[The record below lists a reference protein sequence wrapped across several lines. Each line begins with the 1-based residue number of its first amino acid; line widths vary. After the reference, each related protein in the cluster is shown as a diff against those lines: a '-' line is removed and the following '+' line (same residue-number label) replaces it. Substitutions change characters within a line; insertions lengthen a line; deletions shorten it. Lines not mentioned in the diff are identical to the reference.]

1 MKKRLPQVLS
11 ILAWP
16 IGCLLLAMLMWSL
29 LLSRLSDREAEI
41 SKNAMHD
48 ARAQSKSYAEQ
59 LTRSVS
65 QVDQITLNLKY
76 YWAYSG
82 GHLSVEDQQRQ
93 GLYPTSALLYVTISD
108 RSGKLM
114 TSSLPLKNIATIADR
129 DYFLTHKNHPHS
141 GFLISNPSVGVRS
154 NRTLVRFS
162 RRIDAADGAFDG
174 IIMVAVEPAFLAP
187 SQDDS
192 AIGKNDFIALFKR
205 DGSPLISRTAEAT
218 LTQQTMFRSMPE
230 LGGDNGAIIVPG
242 SSFSDGEERIISW
255 YALHDYPLLAVV
267 GMSTRDIYASFRE
280 RAADYTVIATA
291 CSIFLALCAIVGMLL
306 SLRLA
311 IRKRETEKA
320 REAYGIVTEGG
331 KDGFYLW
338 RGVRNKEGL
347 LIDFEVIDC
356 NERGATVFGK
366 NKAEFIGSYMSR
378 HYSPSYFSTLLP
390 TFRHAMEAGFYEDE
404 YQIPAESPLQATWL
418 HRKMVRDHKMGLVI
432 TVRDISEAKA
442 HERALLEQINNDELT
457 GLHNRHWVI
466 EHLHKVLHDAAGER
480 RGFAVLFL
488 DLDDFKNINDTLGH
502 SSGDM
507 LLQSVS
513 QRLQEILD
521 AATEAGREHA
531 SKNPLMQNEL
541 VRFSG
546 DAFTIIQQQSGSV
559 EDAAQLA
566 ERILQAF
573 SRPIMLSNQ
582 NVLQV
587 SLSIGI
593 SMFPR
598 DGDTVD
604 ALLKHADTAM
614 HAAKS
619 DGKKRFRFYQP
630 QLSERLQVKLENETA
645 LRLAIERDEFVL
657 HFQPRVTTASGEFC
671 SMEAL
676 VRWQH
681 PLRGMV
687 SPLEFIPVAEETGL
701 ILKLGELII
710 RKACAQLAQ
719 WKTEGLPM
727 LPMSVNVSSR
737 QLNQGNLNTIIAAA
751 LKDHG
756 IDPAQ
761 MEIELTESC
770 MMADTLEI
778 AEELAS
784 FQQLGIK
791 LLVDDF
797 GTGYSS
803 LSQLQ
808 RLDLDVLKVDKA
820 FTAEL
825 GVRAEGEVFFNA
837 IVSMAHALHMSVVAE
852 GVETEEQ
859 LRLLQAL
866 RCDEVQGYYVS
877 RPVPAAEIPALMRRR
892 YLFPVTP
899 VIHA

>member
-1 MKKRLPQVLS
+1 MKKRLLKVIS
-11 ILAWP
+11 ILSWP
-16 IGCLLLAMLMWSL
+16 VGCLLLAMLMWSL

-41 SKNAMHD
+41 GKTAVQE
-48 ARAQSKSYAEQ
+48 ARAHSKSYADQ
-59 LTRSVS
+59 LARSVS

-76 YWAYSG
+76 YWTYTNG
-82 GHLSVEDQQRQ
+82 NLSVEDQQRQ
-93 GLYPTSALLYVTISD
+93 GLYPTSALLYATISD
-108 RSGKLM
+108 RDGILK
-114 TSSLPLKNIATIADR
+114 TSSLPLKDLVSVAER
-129 DYFLTHKNHPHS
+129 DYFVTHKSHPNS
-141 GFLISNPSVGVRS
+141 GLLISNPSVGLRS
-154 NRTLVRFS
+154 QRTLIRFS
-162 RRIDAADGAFDG
+162 RRLDTADGTFDG
-174 IIMVAVEPAFLAP
+174 LVMVAVEPAFLAP
-187 SQDDS
+187 SQDES
-192 AIGKNDFIALFKR
+192 AIGKNDFMALFKQ
-205 DGSPLISRTAEAT
+205 DGTALVSRTTEAT
-218 LTQQTMFRSMPE
+218 IAQQNIFKSLPA
-230 LGGDNGAIIVPG
+230 LSGDSGVSVMPG
-242 SSFSDGEERIISW
+242 SAFNDGEERIVSW
-255 YALHDYPLLAVV
+255 YALHDYPLLAVT
-267 GMSTRDIYASFRE
+267 GMSTKDIYASFRE
-280 RAADYTVIATA
+280 RANDYTVIATA
-291 CSIFLALCAIVGMLL
+291 CSVFLALCALVGTLL

-311 IRKRETEKA
+311 IRKSEAEKA
-320 REAYGIVTEGG
+320 REAYGVVTEGG
-331 KDGFYLW
+331 NDGFYMW
-338 RGVRNKEGL
+338 RAVRNKAGTV
-347 LIDFEVIDC
+347 IDFEVLDC

-378 HYSPSYFSTLLP
+378 HYSPAYFVKLLP
-390 TFRHAMEAGFYEDE
+390 TFQKAMEVGLYEDE
-404 YQIPAESPLQATWL
+404 YMIPDDSPLKSTWL
-418 HRKMVRDHKMGLVI
+418 YRKMVRNKLGLVI

-442 HERALLEQINNDELT
+442 HELALLEQINTDELT

-466 EHLHKVLHDAAGER
+466 DHLHKVLNDAASER

-488 DLDDFKNINDTLGH
+488 DLDDFKNINDTMGH

-507 LLQSVS
+507 LLQSVT
-513 QRLQEILD
+513 QRLQELLAANAVASELD
-521 AATEAGREHA
+521 
-531 SKNPLMQNEL
+531 NPRPLSPMKNEL

-566 ERILQAF
+566 ESILQAF

-582 NVLQV
+582 SILQV

-593 SMFPR
+593 SMYPR
-598 DGDTVD
+598 DGDSVD

-630 QLSERLQVKLENETA
+630 QLSERLQIKLENENA
-645 LRLAIERDEFVL
+645 LRLAIERDEFIL
-657 HFQPRVTTASGEFC
+657 HFQPRVNTATGEFC

-676 VRWQH
+676 ARWQH
-681 PLRGMV
+681 PVRGMV

-719 WKTEGLPM
+719 WKAEGLPA
-727 LPMSVNVSSR
+727 LPTSVNVSSR
-737 QLNQGNLNTIIAAA
+737 QLNQGNLNTIIATA
-751 LKDHG
+751 LRDYA

-761 MEIELTESC
+761 IEIELTESC

-784 FQQLGIK
+784 FQELGIK

-837 IVSMAHALHMSVVAE
+837 IVSMAHALHMTVVAE
-852 GVETEEQ
+852 GVETVQQ
-859 LRLLQAL
+859 LQLLQAL
-866 RCDEVQGYYVS
+866 GCDEVQGYYIS
-877 RPVPAAEIPALMRRR
+877 HPLPAAEIPGLMRRR
-892 YLFPVTP
+892 YLFPVSPLTP
-899 VIHA
+899 A

>member
-1 MKKRLPQVLS
+1 MKKRLLQVLS

-16 IGCLLLAMLMWSL
+16 IGCLLLAILMWSL

-41 SKNAMHD
+41 GKNAMQD
-48 ARAQSKSYAEQ
+48 ARAQAKSYAEQ
-59 LTRSVS
+59 LTRSIS

-76 YWAYSG
+76 YWTYTG

-108 RSGKLM
+108 RDGNLK
-114 TSSLPLKNIATIADR
+114 TSSLPLKNVASIADR
-129 DYFLTHKNHPHS
+129 DYFISHRQHPNA
-141 GFLISNPSVGVRS
+141 GLLIGNPSVGLRS
-154 NRTLVRFS
+154 QRVLIRFS
-162 RRIDAADGAFDG
+162 RRLEASDGSFDG
-174 IIMVAVEPAFLAP
+174 LVMVAVEPAFLVA

-192 AIGKNDFIALFKR
+192 AIGKNDFIALFKK
-205 DGSPLISRTAEAT
+205 DGSPLVARTAESSPGR
-218 LTQQTMFRSMPE
+218 QVGFRSPPLLDGDMGVSIMP
-230 LGGDNGAIIVPG
+230 GTT
-242 SSFSDGEERIISW
+242 FTDGEERIVSW
-255 YALHDYPLLAVV
+255 YTLRDYPLLAVS
-267 GMSTRDIYASFRE
+267 GMSTKDIYASFRE
-280 RAADYTVIATA
+280 RANDYTIIATA
-291 CSIFLALCAIVGMLL
+291 CSIFLAICAIVGMLL

-331 KDGFYLW
+331 NDGFYMW
-338 RGVRNKEGL
+338 RAVRNKDGE
-347 LIDFEVIDC
+347 LIDFEVLDC
-356 NERGATVFGK
+356 NERGAAIFGK
-366 NKAEFIGSYMSR
+366 NKAEFIGSHASR
-378 HYSPSYFSTLLP
+378 HYSPEYFDKLLP
-390 TFRHAMEAGFYEDE
+390 TFREAMETGYYEDE
-404 YQIPAESPLQATWL
+404 YLIPSDSPLHTTWL
-418 HRKMVRDHKMGLVI
+418 HRKMVRNKLGLVI
-432 TVRDISEAKA
+432 TVRDVSEAKA
-442 HERALLEQINNDELT
+442 HEFALLEQINTDELT

-507 LLQSVS
+507 LLQSVT
-513 QRLQEILD
+513 QRLQELLAASAETALD
-521 AATEAGREHA
+521 QPRRH
-531 SKNPLMQNEL
+531 PLTQNEL

-598 DGDTVD
+598 DGDSVD

-630 QLSERLQVKLENETA
+630 QLSERLQIKLENETA

-657 HFQPRVTTASGEFC
+657 HFQPRVNTLNGEFC

-676 VRWQH
+676 ARWQH
-681 PLRGMV
+681 PVRGMV

-719 WKTEGLPM
+719 WKAEGLPA

-751 LKDHG
+751 LKDYAV
-756 IDPAQ
+756 DPLQ
-761 MEIELTESC
+761 LEIELTESC

-837 IVSMAHALHMSVVAE
+837 IVSMAHALRMTVVAE
-852 GVETEEQ
+852 GVETEQQ

-866 RCDEVQGYYVS
+866 CCDEVQGYYIS
-877 RPVPAAEIPALMRRR
+877 HPLPAAEIPQLMRQR
-892 YLFPVTP
+892 YLFPVSP
-899 VIHA
+899 VSHA